1 MTNKE
6 KYRRAFGMLH
16 ASEDILTEV
25 KRMET
30 KKHFSL
36 RKAVLLCAAVIAV
49 FAMAGVCYAE
59 DVGGIQRTIQL
70 WCYGDQT
77 DAVLEIQDGSY
88 ELTYEA
94 ADGVH
99 SEGGGGVAID
109 AFGRERPLTEEELLE
124 DLQNRIDVTYREDIT
139 DLFDENGV
147 CFVQLK
153 DGKKTVYLTV
163 EYDSCFSW
171 STECYLQ
178 PTQRHS

>member
-1 MTNKE
+1 MPGFVWCGV
-6 KYRRAFGMLH
+6 A
-16 ASEDILTEV
+16 
-25 KRMET
+25 
-30 KKHFSL
+30 
-36 RKAVLLCAAVIAV
+36 AVLLCAAVIAV

-124 DLQNRIDVTYREDIT
+124 DLQNRIDVTYREDGTVWVYYKDQSMEIT